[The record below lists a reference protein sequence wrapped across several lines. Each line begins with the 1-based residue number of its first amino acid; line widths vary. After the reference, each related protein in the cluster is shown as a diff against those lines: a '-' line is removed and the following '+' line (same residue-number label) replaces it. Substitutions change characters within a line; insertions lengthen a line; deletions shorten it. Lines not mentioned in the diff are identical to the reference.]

1 MKRIGVIIA
10 FVLVATVFLGLGW
23 YFGYTRPAIR
33 TMRLVREA
41 TGLDDAGIIKL
52 YGEMQTM
59 VRDHEDDDAHAA
71 AISANALSALSTGD
85 VARANKWLILP
96 TASYYVRHLANVPAS
111 ELSEPKQ
118 KLRRRIEDTMERN
131 EELRSKIE
139 ERQKN
144 TEPEN

>member
-1 MKRIGVIIA
+1 MKRIEIIVAFLLVGVA
-10 FVLVATVFLGLGW
+10 GAGVGW
-23 YFGYTRPAIR
+23 YLGYTRPAIR
-33 TMRLVREA
+33 NMRLVREA

-52 YGEMQTM
+52 YGEMQAM

-85 VARANKWLILP
+85 VSRANKWLILP
-96 TASYYVRHLANVPAS
+96 TASYYVHHLANVPDS
-111 ELSEPKQ
+111 ELPEPKQ

-139 ERQKN
+139 ESQRN
-144 TEPEN
+144 SEPEN